1 MNDSLATVHLRV
13 PAEIKAR
20 WVKAAQAEG
29 LKLSDW
35 IVRAVAAHLS
45 ELPDIERRR
54 TAGQNEA

>member
-1 MNDSLATVHLRV
+1 MNDQQATVHLRV
-13 PAEIKAR
+13 PAETKAR

-45 ELPDIERRR
+45 ESPAIERRR
-54 TAGQNEA
+54 TAAQNET